1 MSVETALVKA
11 NNISIYKSDIV
22 NVMDNYISSLP
33 DPNMIYKSAVF
44 SGLLD
49 AIYKRL
55 LKPIITRDNGLY
67 NRSLDYKVLDNI
79 FRNIYLPLC
88 TRYGIVPTIQQ
99 FSTVL
104 CNISNSALSEIRK
117 GYHRTT
123 GAKVNPND
131 SAIVQKWYEL
141 SESGLYSRAIQENS
155 IGSIFALKAVHG
167 MSDTQTIRIESNE
180 IDNHETAAE
189 IMARHGSA
197 MIPQKP
203 NLNST
208 E

>member
-1 MSVETALVKA
+1 MDIETALVKA
-11 NNISIYKSDIV
+11 NNISIYQSDID
-22 NVMDNYISSLP
+22 MIAEDYINTLP
-33 DPNMIYKSAVF
+33 DETMIYKSAVF

-49 AIYKRL
+49 NIYKRL
-55 LKPIITRDNGLY
+55 LKNVITRDNGLY

-180 IDNHETAAE
+180 IDSHETAAE
-189 IMARHGSA
+189 IMARHDSA

-203 NLNST
+203 DLST